1 MMRRVSII
9 RKSMSALVA
18 GILFT
23 SVMAGGAQQQPP
35 QVLSAGPQFK
45 PQPPAAPAATTPAP
59 PRAAAAPTDEAAYV
73 EPAMP
78 EIAGASGT
86 VEVGNNLR
94 LLVGRSM
101 FVNSSERLRRVY
113 VSNPDVLDSMTSSPH
128 QIVVTAKVPGISSLI
143 LWDETGHSQA
153 YQVTADID
161 VAGLRTAL
169 KDALPSENI
178 RVEGRQDQVG
188 LAGTVSSQEVA
199 DEADKLAALFTKNV
213 ASSLSIA
220 PQHIPQVR
228 LKVRVVE
235 IDRTK
240 AQQLGIDLFANGKNT
255 ANAGTGQFPAITVGS
270 NATSGVATGASSGLL
285 GLTNLLTLFYYN
297 DAMGLG
303 AAIQDLE
310 TKQIIQILAE
320 PTLSAISGGKASFL
334 SGGEFPFPVVQGGTG
349 GFTSVTIQFRPYGV
363 KLDFT
368 PNVLPDGTI
377 QLKVSPEV
385 SALDYTNEVQISGYT
400 IPAIDTRRADTEI
413 QLKSGQSFVISGLL
427 DNRTTDEL
435 QKIPGIGD
443 IPILGK
449 LFQTKT
455 STHSVVE
462 LAVVVTPTLVD
473 PLSENPTAM
482 QPTMV
487 VPFVDPKKFD
497 KDMTPR
503 TPPAQPQPQPMPKD
517 VPVVEQKD

>member
-1 MMRRVSII
+1 MTRETII
-9 RKSMSALVA
+9 RNGTRALVA
-18 GILFT
+18 GIFCT
-23 SVMAGGAQQQPP
+23 SAMIAAAQQPP
-35 QVLSAGPQFK
+35 PPVPSGGSRSIPQS
-45 PQPPAAPAATTPAP
+45 PAPAATAPNAGPA
-59 PRAAAAPTDEAAYV
+59 ASANSEAAYV
-73 EPAMP
+73 EPALPEMP
-78 EIAGASGT
+78 GASGT
-86 VEVGNNLR
+86 VEVGNALH
-94 LLVGRSM
+94 LVVGRSM
-101 FVNSSERLRRVY
+101 FVNSNERLRRVY

-128 QIVVTAKVPGISSLI
+128 QIVVTAKAAGVSSLI
-143 LWDETGHSQA
+143 LWDETGHSEA
-153 YQVTADID
+153 YEVTADLD

-169 KDALPSENI
+169 RDAMPSENV
-178 RVEGRQDQVG
+178 RVEAREDQVG
-188 LAGTVSSQEVA
+188 LAGTVSTQEVA
-199 DEADKLAALFTKNV
+199 DEAVKLAGLFSKNV

-228 LKVRVVE
+228 LKCRVVE

-240 AQQLGIDLFANGKNT
+240 AQQEGIDLFSAGKNS
-255 ANAGTGQFPAITVGS
+255 ANIGTGQFPAITVG
-270 NATSGVATGASSGLL
+270 TGGSSGIAPGSTSSTGVL
-285 GLTNLLTLFYYN
+285 GLQSLLSLFYYN

-363 KLDFT
+363 RLDFT
-368 PNVLPDGTI
+368 PTVLPDGTI
-377 QLKVSPEV
+377 QLKVNPEV

-400 IPAIDTRRADTEI
+400 IPAIDTRRADTEV
-413 QLKSGQSFVISGLL
+413 QLKSGQSFIISGLL

-435 QKIPGIGD
+435 EKIPGIGD

-449 LFQTKT
+449 LFQSKT

-473 PLSENPTAM
+473 PLSENPQAM

-487 VPFVDPKKFD
+487 VPFVDPQKFD
-497 KDMTPR
+497 KGMTPK

-517 VPVVEQKD
+517 VPVVEPKD

>member
-1 MMRRVSII
+1 MMRRESII
-9 RKSMSALVA
+9 RKSLSALVA
-18 GILFT
+18 AAACAAT
-23 SVMAGGAQQQPP
+23 VSVAAAQN
-35 QVLSAGPQFK
+35 SAVAAM
-45 PQPPAAPAATTPAP
+45 QPPAPEATF
-59 PRAAAAPTDEAAYV
+59 
-73 EPAMP
+73 
-78 EIAGASGT
+78 GSGT
-86 VEVGNNLR
+86 VEVGNSLR
-94 LLVGRSM
+94 LVVGRSM
-101 FVNSSERLRRVY
+101 FVNSNERLRRVY

-128 QIVVTAKVPGISSLI
+128 QIVVTAKGAGVSSLI

-153 YQVTADID
+153 YQVTADLD

-178 RVEGRQDQVG
+178 RVDGRQDQVG

-199 DEADKLAALFTKNV
+199 DEVTKMAGLFSKNV
-213 ASSLSIA
+213 ASSLSVA

-228 LKVRVVE
+228 LKCRVIE

-240 AQQLGIDLFANGKNT
+240 ARQWGFDFFTLGKNS
-255 ANAGTGQFPAITVGS
+255 ANAGTSQFPSISAGS
-270 NATSGVATGASSGLL
+270 SATSGINQGSSSGIM
-285 GLTNLLTLFYYN
+285 GLSNLLSLFYYN
-297 DAMGLG
+297 DALGLG
-303 AAIQDLE
+303 AAIQELE

-320 PTLSAISGGKASFL
+320 PTLSAISGEKASFL

-400 IPAIDTRRADTEI
+400 IPAIDTRRADTEV
-413 QLKSGQSFVISGLL
+413 QLRSGQSFVISGLL

-449 LFQTKT
+449 LFQSKS

-473 PLSENPTAM
+473 PLSENPTPT
-482 QPTMV
+482 QPQMV
-487 VPFVDPKKFD
+487 VPLLNEQKFD
-497 KDMTPR
+497 NGMPGIVPKST
-503 TPPAQPQPQPMPKD
+503 AQG
-517 VPVVEQKD
+517 ETH